1 MFEPERYISLTT
13 FRRSGQPVA
22 TPVWFVEDSGKL
34 YVGTEAQAGKV
45 KRLRN
50 NPQVEVAPCTRR
62 GEPTGPAVK
71 ALCRILNPSE
81 EPRPRSL
88 ISQKYG
94 KRKVQILAWI
104 VWLRRKRPALLEI
117 NLSSP

>member
-1 MFEPERYISLTT
+1 MFELERYISLTT
-13 FRRSGQPVA
+13 FRRSGQPVS

-34 YVGTEAQAGKV
+34 YVRTEAQAGKV

-50 NPQVEVAPCTRR
+50 NPQVEVAPCTSR
-62 GEPTGPAVK
+62 GKATGPAVK
-71 ALCRILNPSE
+71 TLWRILNPSE

-94 KRKVQILAWI
+94 WQVQIVDWI
-104 VWLRRKRPALLEI
+104 VRLRRKRPAFLEI
-117 NLSSP
+117 NLNSP

>member
-13 FRRSGQPVA
+13 FRRSGQPVS

-34 YVGTEAQAGKV
+34 YVRTEVQAGKV

-50 NPQVEVAPCTRR
+50 NPQVEVAPCTAR
-62 GEPTGPAVK
+62 GKPKGSAVK

-88 ISQKYG
+88 ISKKYG
-94 KRKVQILAWI
+94 WQVRIVDWI
-104 VWLRRKRPALLEI
+104 VRLQRKRPVFLEI
-117 NLSSP
+117 NLNSA